1 MLTSLFPAVLMYDL
15 TYSAWVHRERWQPWA
30 HWFMKDRA
38 DAMCPTVGTVKNR
51 TRPTFHLGHTSCV
64 YDCICMS
71 LFYPFVYELSH
82 CSQLW
87 GWWSHINL
95 AGGLWDSVG
104 IPHFLLLLLLI
115 ENIICRDLAAKTRM
129 KTLPHR
135 AVKSW
140 GERKAVVCSGM
151 VWVWWCGFSLT
162 DLSAVLF

>member
-1 MLTSLFPAVLMYDL
+1 MGWSLQSEVLACTQQHCSYCGYKLLVWMLTSVSPAVLIYDF
-15 TYSAWVHRERWQPWA
+15 TYSAWVHRECWQPWA

-38 DAMCPTVGTVKNR
+38 DAKCPTVGMVKNR

-115 ENIICRDLAAKTRM
+115 EKHNLLGLGCENKNENTS
-129 KTLPHR
+129 T
-135 AVKSW
+135 
-140 GERKAVVCSGM
+140 
-151 VWVWWCGFSLT
+151 
-162 DLSAVLF
+162 